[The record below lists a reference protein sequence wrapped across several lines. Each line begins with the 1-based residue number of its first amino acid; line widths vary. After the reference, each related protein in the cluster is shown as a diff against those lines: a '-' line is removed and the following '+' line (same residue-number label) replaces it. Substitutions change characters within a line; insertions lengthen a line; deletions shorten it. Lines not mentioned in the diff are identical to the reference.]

1 MADVIIS
8 ARILE
13 DLLLISL
20 VDVTERKQMEKKLR
34 LSEERH
40 RLLAENARD
49 VIWTM
54 EADGSIS
61 YVSPSV

>member
-1 MADVIIS
+1 M
-8 ARILE
+8 
-13 DLLLISL
+13 LISL
-20 VDVTERKQMEKKLR
+20 VDVTERKQMEEKLR

-49 VIWTM
+49 VILTM

-61 YVSPSV
+61 YV